1 MPGVCLVRSAKP
13 KGNRVSSFDDF
24 VVARGH
30 ELTKFAHLLSHDRAD
45 AEDLVQDTLAS
56 AFASWKRIERTES
69 PEAYVRRMMVNRNIT
84 LWRRHRN
91 RTEPRQDLPEAPSP
105 DTTSSTDLA
114 QALRGIVRALP
125 PKQRA
130 AVVLRYYADYPD
142 AEIADA
148 LGCSQATV
156 RSQISRALMTLRDTA
171 AGGEIDSSDLAIVD
185 SARARERTAL

>member
-1 MPGVCLVRSAKP
+1 MTEQ
-13 KGNRVSSFDDF
+13 SFSDF

-30 ELTKFAHLLSHDRAD
+30 ELTRFAHLLSPNRAE

-56 AFASWKRIERTES
+56 AYASWRRIERAHS
-69 PEAYVRRMMVNRNIT
+69 PEAYVRRMMVNRHIS

-91 RTEPRQDLPEAPSP
+91 RVEPRHLLPEVPTA
-105 DTTSSTDLA
+105 DTTGRADVSD
-114 QALRGIVRALP
+114 ALLRLVRDLP

-142 AEIADA
+142 RDIAEA

-156 RSQISRALMTLRDTA
+156 RSQISRALTSLRD
-171 AGGEIDSSDLAIVD
+171 LAEHADVVPEDI
-185 SARARERTAL
+185 SLIKHGERTLQ